1 MEASQWSARTGWLN
15 KRGHKGSCANVC
27 YTIHL
32 LMIHNALAKLHCG
45 GRWTT
50 ARKRSFI
57 VSALRRASGRWAP
70 KNDAKAAARIARNTY
85 RCASCAKTFG
95 NSDIHIDHIIPV
107 VDPAKGFTTW
117 DDFITRLFVEINGF
131 RAVCTTCHSEITAK
145 QRNVRNERLANEKVR
160 HSL

>member
-1 MEASQWSARTGWLN
+1 MIKNASAG
-15 KRGHKGSCANVC
+15 
-27 YTIHL
+27 
-32 LMIHNALAKLHCG
+32 LHCG
-45 GRWTT
+45 GRWTA
-50 ARKRSFI
+50 ARKHSFI

-107 VDPAKGFTTW
+107 VDPAIGFSTW
-117 DDFITRLFVEINGF
+117 DSFIARLFVEIDGF

-145 QRNVRNERLANEKVR
+145 QRSIRSERIAHEKI
-160 HSL
+160 SNSQ